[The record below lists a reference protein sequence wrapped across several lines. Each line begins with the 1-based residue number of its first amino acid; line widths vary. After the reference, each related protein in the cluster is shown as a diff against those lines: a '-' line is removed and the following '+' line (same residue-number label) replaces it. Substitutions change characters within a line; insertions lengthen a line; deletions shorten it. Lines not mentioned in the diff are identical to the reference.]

1 MKTLIR
7 FSLVISGAVI
17 LGAMLLWLVD
27 MRHTN
32 AVAADQP
39 VLPNPAATQGQPW
52 QRIRPPVAISE
63 TQILLQT
70 IILDVNLEKMAEMGI
85 DFETSQ
91 ASPSPASTKQTPGQ
105 FSIVSPREARLFAK
119 LLVSNGA
126 AKILAEPTIVTSDR
140 RSASFHSGGE
150 FPLLVPQAENTV
162 AIEFRQFGTS
172 IDFMPRKLA
181 DGKLRLE
188 IRVDQADLDHACA
201 RDRPRAPEQRAGQ
214 ALRSHLEA
222 DGRQPDEGR
231 PVRRNRG
238 AHIGD
243 GDRLEGRI

>member
-91 ASPSPASTKQTPGQ
+91 ASPSPASTKQTQVACIQRSGEDPCRAYDRHQ
-105 FSIVSPREARLFAK
+105 RQTFRELPQWRRIPFAC
-119 LLVSNGA
+119 S
-126 AKILAEPTIVTSDR
+126 S
-140 RSASFHSGGE
+140 S
-150 FPLLVPQAENTV
+150 
-162 AIEFRQFGTS
+162 
-172 IDFMPRKLA
+172 
-181 DGKLRLE
+181 
-188 IRVDQADLDHACA
+188 
-201 RDRPRAPEQRAGQ
+201 
-214 ALRSHLEA
+214 
-222 DGRQPDEGR
+222 
-231 PVRRNRG
+231 
-238 AHIGD
+238 
-243 GDRLEGRI
+243 